1 MRMHKNAFRPSA
13 NDVLHFVARCHVPD
27 GRFPYALQPGS
38 SGSLFGTCFTVLVS
52 HMVAVGRKVPD
63 LVRAVDSIAS
73 VATDD
78 NDLVINPDFTPA
90 DLMKPGVH
98 SPEYL
103 ALQSTSFVRAALN
116 AAGRPPCK
124 PVRWVVDLVEG
135 VGVCAWLDSLPW
147 SNPWLASNLDMFL
160 GDFLLE
166 WQQLA
171 VADPRVTSA
180 IRAYFDWHNRTQDPR
195 TGFWGE
201 QSDLLN
207 AMAGAYHIVL
217 HYDYAKEPLRYR
229 EAMIDAVLTL
239 PWRDGLF
246 VYGGGGG
253 SCEDLDAID
262 LLVRLSLVSNH
273 RSADVQSVLLR
284 AARRIAAGYN
294 ADGGYGWRIMPQP
307 ARGCAALWRGDRR
320 LAFDIAVSWLYGLR
334 VRSQLHSTH
343 YYSSCRTYP
352 YRIDRSDTWSTW
364 FRPQALLLIAR
375 RYPEAFID
383 VPDWKLP
390 HWPGLGF
397 DPWAVPIASVYRE
410 RHAR

>member
-1 MRMHKNAFRPSA
+1 MHKIAFGPTADDLVR
-13 NDVLHFVARCHVPD
+13 FVARCHVRD
-27 GRFPYALQPGS
+27 GRFPYALQPSGN
-38 SGSLFGTCFTVLVS
+38 GSLFGTCFTLLIS
-52 HMVAVGRKVPD
+52 HMVAAGRRMPD
-63 LVRAVDSIAS
+63 LPRAIESIAS
-73 VATDD
+73 VATDAQ
-78 NDLVINPDFTPA
+78 DLVVNPDFSTA
-90 DLMKPGVH
+90 DLMNPGVH
-98 SPEYL
+98 STEYL
-103 ALQSTSFVRAALN
+103 ALQSTSFVRAALT
-116 AAGRPPCK
+116 AAGRPPGK
-124 PVRWVVDLVEG
+124 PVQWVIDLVER
-135 VGVCAWLDSLPW
+135 VGVRAWLDSLPW
-147 SNPWLASNLDMFL
+147 NNPWLASNLDMFL
-160 GDFLLE
+160 GSFLLE
-166 WQQLA
+166 WRQRA

-180 IRAYFDWHNRTQDPR
+180 IRAYFDWHTAAQDAR
-195 TGFWGE
+195 TGFWGDHT
-201 QSDLLN
+201 DLLN

-273 RSADVQSVLLR
+273 RAADVESVLLR
-284 AARRIAAGYN
+284 AARRIASGYN
-294 ADGGYGWRIMPQP
+294 ADGGYGWRIIPQCP
-307 ARGCAALWRGDRR
+307 RGFAALWRGDRR
-320 LAFDIAVSWLYGLR
+320 LATDICVSWLYGLR

-343 YYSSCRTYP
+343 YYSSCRAYP
-352 YRIDRSDTWSTW
+352 YRVDRSDTWSTW

-390 HWPGLGF
+390 DWPGLGF
-397 DPWAVPIASVYRE
+397 DPWSARLESVYRE